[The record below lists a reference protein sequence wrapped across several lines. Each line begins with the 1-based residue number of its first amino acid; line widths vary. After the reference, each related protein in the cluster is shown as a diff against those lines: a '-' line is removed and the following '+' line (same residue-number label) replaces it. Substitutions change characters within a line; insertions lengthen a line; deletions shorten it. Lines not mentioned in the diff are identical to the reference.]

1 MMEGQSPVPWVVLWP
16 LHTSYAVCMPFAG
29 VQQVYEC
36 DFQKEGKKK
45 PWSGLEFSTSSRPGR
60 LQCAQ
65 PLRSRWTVRSLSTLY
80 GGASPA
86 RAVAHCYNCVKWT
99 VRSTQLS
106 VTSDTK
112 ELERRSSNSSSCESG
127 RPEFKSLALQSLPWL
142 AWAYNHVVGWQVPV
156 RACIKNVQQWA
167 SLMHV
172 PRHVDGHAAL
182 HTPEREVLAARWCP
196 CFLVVFPFQHWLE
209 PKARHPWC
217 SFQCAVFP
225 LFF

>member
-1 MMEGQSPVPWVVLWP
+1 MVVPV
-16 LHTSYAVCMPFAG
+16 
-29 VQQVYEC
+29 Q
-36 DFQKEGKKK
+36 
-45 PWSGLEFSTSSRPGR
+45 LELLPTVTQLDMTRESS
-60 LQCAQ
+60 LQM
-65 PLRSRWTVRSLSTLY
+65 
-80 GGASPA
+80 
-86 RAVAHCYNCVKWT
+86 VKWT

-112 ELERRSSNSSSCESG
+112 ELEGRSSNSSSCESG
-127 RPEFKSLALQSLPWL
+127 RPEFKSLALQSLTWL

-209 PKARHPWC
+209 PKDVTLGAHFSVLSSPFLLGLMQRLRNRGERDREREREREMRRSSGLRAGSRRDRDRYDGFNVYSVPA
-217 SFQCAVFP
+217 S
-225 LFF
+225 